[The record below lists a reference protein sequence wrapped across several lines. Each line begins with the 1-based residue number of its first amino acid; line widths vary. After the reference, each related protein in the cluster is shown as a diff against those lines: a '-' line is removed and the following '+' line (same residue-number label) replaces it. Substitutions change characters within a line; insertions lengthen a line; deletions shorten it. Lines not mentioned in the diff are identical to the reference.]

1 MFGNNIDT
9 LILLS
14 SANRYYF
21 SSVQTSFG
29 CVILQEDKKIY
40 LTDFR
45 YFGNVSKEL
54 ESWEVVPVTPDNFYN
69 CISEQLTKINAETVG
84 YEEKSLTVDE
94 FIKLQAACG
103 AFRLEPASDLIIA
116 KRAIKTEE
124 EIQKIAS
131 AQQIAQKAL
140 NKVLSIIKPGIT
152 ERDVAANIIYEMQ
165 MLGADSPSSE
175 PIVAFGENSAF
186 PYYKPNKRK
195 LEKND
200 MVLVGISAR
209 MDGYCCDMTR
219 TFCVGT
225 PSDKMAR
232 IHKTVL
238 DAQEYALGNIRAGM
252 TCHEADSFAREY
264 ITAHGYGDNFIH
276 SLGHGIGLEVKEYPR
291 IKKNSDIVLEPNM
304 VITIEPGIYVED
316 LGGVRIED
324 IVVVKEEGLLNLTN
338 FDKNINL

>member
-14 SANRYYF
+14 SENRYYF

-29 CVILQEDKKIY
+29 CVILQEDRKIF

-45 YFGNVSKEL
+45 YFNVSKEL
-54 ESWEVVPVTPDNFYN
+54 EGWEVVSVTYDNFYD
-69 CISEQLTKINAETVG
+69 CINHQLTRINAETVG
-84 YEEKSLTVDE
+84 YEENSISVDQ

-103 AFRLEPASDLIIA
+103 AFRFEPASDLIIA
-116 KRAIKTEE
+116 TRAIKTEE
-124 EIQKIAS
+124 EIQKIAA

-152 ERDVAANIIYEMQ
+152 EREVAANIIYEMQ
-165 MLGADSPSSE
+165 TLGADGIASE
-175 PIVAFGENSAF
+175 PIVAFGENGAF
-186 PYYKPNKRK
+186 PYCKPGKRK

-200 MVLVGISAR
+200 MVLVSISAL
-209 MDGYCCDMTR
+209 MDGYCSDMAR

-225 PSDKMAR
+225 PNDKMAR

-238 DAQEYALGNIRAGM
+238 DAQEYALGNIKAGM

-276 SLGHGIGLEVKEYPR
+276 SLGHGIGLEAKEYPL
-291 IKKNSDIVLEPNM
+291 IKKNSDIVLQPNM
-304 VITIEPGIYVED
+304 VLTIEPGIYVEG

-324 IVVVKEEGLLNLTN
+324 IVVVKEDGLLNLTN